1 MAINFYFEQQI
12 NLKNRKGLKLFIASI
27 FKREERGLSSLA
39 YIFCSDEY
47 LLKMNMQ
54 YLSHDY
60 YTDIISF
67 DLSQSKR
74 SPTHGEVYISA
85 ERVKENAKINRVPV
99 IDELHRVIFHGAL
112 HLCGYKDKTK
122 PQKILMRSKEDYY
135 LKKYFN
141 LVPRG
146 TTDSIS

>member
-1 MAINFYFEQQI
+1 MAINFYFEKQI

-67 DLSQSKR
+67 DLSESKR
-74 SPTHGEVYISA
+74 SPTCGEVYISV
-85 ERVKENAKINRVPV
+85 ERVKENAKINSVPME
-99 IDELHRVIFHGAL
+99 DELHRVVFHGAL
-112 HLCGYKDKTK
+112 HLCGYKDKTQ
-122 PQKILMRSKEDYY
+122 PQKIQMRGKENYY

-141 LVPRG
+141 MVPRG
-146 TTDSIS
+146 TTD